1 MLDDKYI
8 LSILLGKL
16 FLFTSL
22 SFNLFVLV
30 KVALLKAL
38 VHLLLFL
45 LLVYNKKFLG
55 KISEKTLPSDSL
67 TILQIKKLYR
77 IYSTSIKSTS
87 L

>member
-38 VHLLLFL
+38 FHLLLFL
-45 LLVYNKKFLG
+45 LLVYNKK
-55 KISEKTLPSDSL
+55 ISWKNIRKNST
-67 TILQIKKLYR
+67 YR
-77 IYSTSIKSTS
+77 FSYYSTD
-87 L
+87 

>member
-38 VHLLLFL
+38 FHLLLFL
-45 LLVYNKKFLG
+45 SFCITKKFLG
-55 KISEKTLPSDSL
+55 KISEKTLPTDSL
-67 TILQIKKLYR
+67 TILQIKK
-77 IYSTSIKSTS
+77 
-87 L
+87 